1 MVFNLLTFVVKHVM
15 FRGEKRVGGSRF
27 ETQDLRLSVWGK
39 VNYASL

>member
-27 ETQDLRLSVWGK
+27 ETQDLRLSVGEK
-39 VNYASL
+39 